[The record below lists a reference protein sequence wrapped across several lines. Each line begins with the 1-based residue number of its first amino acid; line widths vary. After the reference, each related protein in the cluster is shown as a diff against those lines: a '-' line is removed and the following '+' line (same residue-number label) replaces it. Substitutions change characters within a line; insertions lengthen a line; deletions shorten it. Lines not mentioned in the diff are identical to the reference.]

1 MPSTYVTVCHAGQHH
16 KRAQQRRLRRLAR
29 HGDCREFAAD
39 RAVLLRR
46 ARLRHPRGARGVQA
60 ERRADDREQRADER
74 EDDDRVAPLAEVVE
88 HGDHHE
94 HEVDE
99 QDAPADELP
108 EQVGVF
114 FRETHT
120 ACPFL

>member
-1 MPSTYVTVCHAGQHH
+1 MS
-16 KRAQQRRLRRLAR
+16 
-29 HGDCREFAAD
+29 
-39 RAVLLRR
+39 LLRTAR
-46 ARLRHPRGARGVQA
+46 SSSGERLRHPRGARSVQA

-74 EDDDRVAPLAEVVE
+74 EDDDRIAPLAEVVE

-114 FRETHT
+114 FRETHA

>member
-1 MPSTYVTVCHAGQHH
+1 MS
-16 KRAQQRRLRRLAR
+16 
-29 HGDCREFAAD
+29 
-39 RAVLLRR
+39 LLRIARSSSDER
-46 ARLRHPRGARGVQA
+46 ACGTRVARVA
-60 ERRADDREQRADER
+60 YRRADDREQRADER

-114 FRETHT
+114 FRETHA